1 MEKYLFSREIVY
13 VAYIYVYY
21 IWFQG
26 DLSPACLEDIVVS
39 EIEADEE
46 VHQSS
51 SGDDSDLD
59 SDND

>member
-1 MEKYLFSREIVY
+1 MY